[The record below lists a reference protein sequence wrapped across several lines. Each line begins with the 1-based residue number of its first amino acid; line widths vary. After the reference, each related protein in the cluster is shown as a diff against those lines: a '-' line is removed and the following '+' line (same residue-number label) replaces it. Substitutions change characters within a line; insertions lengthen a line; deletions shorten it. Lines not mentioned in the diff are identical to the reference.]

1 MASYYIVGNVNGPIS
16 KYVQADSADAVQERF
31 DAGEFNDI
39 SDDCANDA
47 EDMLGVELDD
57 PTSTTDTQFD
67 ALLRAKGLRMV
78 RGLDEAAQANSG
90 GGWYLWVEA

>member
-31 DAGEFNDI
+31 DDGEFDEI

-47 EDMLGVELDD
+47 EDMLGIELEHPDRT
-57 PTSTTDTQFD
+57 TSAQFD
-67 ALLRAKGLRMV
+67 AMLRAKGVRMV
-78 RGLDEAAQANSG
+78 RGLDDAAQANAD
-90 GGWYLWVEA
+90 GWYLWVEA